1 MAIAGTVAQPLLRSQ
16 TLNDWPQVDG
26 ALEKTFAFANFVEAM
41 TFVNHVAAAAEA
53 AGHHPD
59 IAISWNR
66 VTLRVSTHD
75 AGAIT
80 ERDHSLAAAVDAL
93 QA

>member
-1 MAIAGTVAQPLLRSQ
+1 M
-16 TLNDWPQVDG
+16 NDWPEVDG
-26 ALEKTFAFANFVEAM
+26 ALEKTFVFADFVEAM
-41 TFVNHVAAAAEA
+41 TFVNRVADAAEA

-75 AGAIT
+75 AGTITQKDHELVAAI
-80 ERDHSLAAAVDAL
+80 DAL
-93 QA
+93 